1 MTEQERKQ
9 RRTERKQRN
18 QERKQRLAQSKLD
31 SAKRNV
37 ELALALA
44 RPALLPDMFPGV
56 SAKLENLFGKPTPK
70 KYRSSKND
78 GVELHF
84 AIAIRQLLSCY
95 KIS

>member
-18 QERKQRLAQSKLD
+18 QERKERLAQSKLD
-31 SAKRNV
+31 GAKRNV
-37 ELALALA
+37 ELALRLSK
-44 RPALLPDMFPGV
+44 PSVLPDMFPDV
-56 SAKLENLFGKPTPK
+56 SASIAKVFGKPTPQ
-70 KYRSSKND
+70 KYRSRKND

-84 AIAIRQLLSCY
+84 AIAIRQLLSYY